1 MPLRGAA
8 ARLTTD
14 DRSRC
19 NEAEFVMKSSEVR
32 KMSDAELRVEPDRL
46 RRRLYDLRSQ
56 QVTEKLENPRQL
68 RNIRRDI
75 ARLLTEIRRRQTQ
88 ETS

>member
-1 MPLRGAA
+1 
-8 ARLTTD
+8 
-14 DRSRC
+14 
-19 NEAEFVMKSSEVR
+19 MKSSEVR